1 MYVKKKMYL
10 SDNLM
15 TNNKNDLYTH
25 ENSGLPLRFPVFL
38 LKSLIFWEFLCL
50 FFTMAKIQQLLSSC
64 TCLHCQTCKHKHY
77 IGRLCLPK
85 QI

>member
-38 LKSLIFWEFLCL
+38 LKSLIFWKFLCL
-50 FFTMAKIQQLLSSC
+50 FFTMGKIQQLLSSC
-64 TCLHCQTCKHKHY
+64 TCLHCQTCKHKRY